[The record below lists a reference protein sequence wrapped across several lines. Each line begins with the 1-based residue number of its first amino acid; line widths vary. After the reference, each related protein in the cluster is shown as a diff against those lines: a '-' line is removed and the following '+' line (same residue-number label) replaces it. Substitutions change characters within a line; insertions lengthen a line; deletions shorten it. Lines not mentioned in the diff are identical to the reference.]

1 MTTTVIDTAL
11 TDRCER
17 YRRIFHLPAAVDD
30 ASQHIVLDIGS
41 RFGAVTMPADI
52 GERVLRQ
59 LTQSGVVTPVVHH
72 PRARRWTFVTGPSH
86 SAEIT
91 TSVAAELF
99 RLYTTVACTG
109 SHIVLPSAEDERTG
123 YRIWVQ
129 APDHVD
135 AVVPMAAVV
144 EAVRLS
150 SAPPAPSR

>member
-1 MTTTVIDTAL
+1 MTSVIDTSL

-17 YRRIFHLPAAVDD
+17 YRRVFHLPAAVDS
-30 ASQHIVLDIGS
+30 ASGHIVLEIGT
-41 RFGAVTMPADI
+41 RFGAVTMPADL

-59 LTQSGVVTPVVHH
+59 LTQSGLVTPVVHH
-72 PRARRWTFVTGPSH
+72 PRARRWTFITGP
-86 SAEIT
+86 AAVAGVT

-109 SHIVLPSAEDERTG
+109 SQVVLPSAEDERTG

-129 APDHVD
+129 APEHLD

-144 EAVRLS
+144 EAARLS
-150 SAPPAPSR
+150 AGPPAR

>member
-1 MTTTVIDTAL
+1 VTTVIDTSL

-17 YRRIFHLPAAVDD
+17 YRRIFHLPATVDD
-30 ASQHIVLDIGS
+30 AARHIVLEVGQQ
-41 RFGAVTMPADI
+41 FGAVTMPADL

-59 LTQSGVVTPVVHH
+59 LTQSGLVTPVVHH
-72 PRARRWTFVTGPSH
+72 PRARRWTFITGPSC
-86 SAEIT
+86 SAGVS

-109 SHIVLPSAEDERTG
+109 SHVVLPSAEDERTG

-129 APDHVD
+129 TPDHLD

-144 EAVRLS
+144 EAARLS
-150 SAPPAPSR
+150 AVPPAPSR